1 MIDYEIIYSKRRT
14 ISIIVKKDGSVLFR
28 APYHTPKSK
37 FEKLIIE
44 HNDWIIKHQKRAIER
59 TQADAK
65 LTDEIIKILKKEA
78 KERLIPMT
86 EYFAS
91 ILGVAYGKITI
102 TSAKTRFGSCSSK
115 GNISYS
121 FLLMQ
126 YPVQAQEYVV
136 VHELCHR
143 IHMDHSPAFYKKI
156 ESVLPDYKERK
167 KLLKNIPK

>member
-1 MIDYEIIYSKRRT
+1 MIDYEIIYSTRRT